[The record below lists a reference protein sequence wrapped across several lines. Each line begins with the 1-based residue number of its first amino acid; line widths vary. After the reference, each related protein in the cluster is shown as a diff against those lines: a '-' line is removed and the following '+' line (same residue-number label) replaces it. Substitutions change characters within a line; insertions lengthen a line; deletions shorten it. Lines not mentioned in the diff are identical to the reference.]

1 MNRMK
6 TYLEEMFRT
15 LPDTEE
21 VRRARHELWQM
32 MEDKY
37 SELIADG
44 MTEEEAVNQV
54 ISEFGNL
61 DELSDELNLGDLM
74 KTGSGYTQQTTAAYG
89 SPSYEETADY
99 SSTQQTADSQ
109 SSYDYN
115 TVNYR
120 TPTYSDPPKHSAA
133 KIIAIC
139 ASIGCAVILIIVIT
153 LVSLFSVAKYAPS
166 DVADEITDEIQ
177 DELSSELGITPHVK
191 HAGDLK
197 KTISLDEFSSI
208 QIEAEIADLVF
219 RPGMNWQLSYRVS
232 DKNYV
237 PTAAVRDG
245 VLTIKQSD
253 PDSLHFKAV
262 NNTITITYPSDAL
275 FTSLSITNNIGDID
289 LLEMTTTDVVIS
301 NNVGDLKLSKLI
313 SETADI
319 TINTGDVTMRDGDI
333 KTLSVETN
341 TGDVELSN
349 MKQTDHAGMTLSSAS
364 NDIEIDG
371 EEVESPY
378 NREPNSSYDF
388 TISTATGEVEI
399 NLD

>member
-44 MTEEEAVNQV
+44 MTEDEAVNQV

-61 DELSDELNLGDLM
+61 DELSDELNLSNLM
-74 KTGSGYTQQTTAAYG
+74 KTKSGYTQQDTASYG
-89 SPSYEETADY
+89 SPNYQATAVY
-99 SSTQQTADSQ
+99 GSKKQTADSR
-109 SSYDYN
+109 SAYDYN
-115 TVNYR
+115 TVDYR

-139 ASIGCAVILIIVIT
+139 ASIGCAVILIIVIA

-166 DVADEITDEIQ
+166 DVTDEITDEIQ
-177 DELSSELGITPHVK
+177 HELASEFGIRTNPK
-191 HAGDLK
+191 KNKRSK
-197 KTISLDEFSSI
+197 KTIALDAFSSI
-208 QIEAEIADLVF
+208 QIESEIADLVF
-219 RPGMNWQLSYRVS
+219 RPGTNWQFSYQVS
-232 DKNYV
+232 DEAYA
-237 PTAAVRDG
+237 PTAAVNDG
-245 VLTIKQSD
+245 VLTVRQSN
-253 PDSLHFKAV
+253 PESIHFKAI
-262 NNTITITYPSDAL
+262 NNTFTITYPSDAL

-388 TISTATGEVEI
+388 TISTAAGEIEI
-399 NLD
+399 DTN